1 VDHRVAKLIAWVT
14 PRLDQPVTLEDA
26 AAFVSLSPGRTRH
39 LFVEQTGLPFR
50 TYLLWLRLQRAV
62 ERFASG
68 ASLTEAAHA
77 AGFAD
82 SAHLSRT
89 FRRMFGIAAVTLQVS

>member
-1 VDHRVAKLIAWVT
+1 MRRTMAFVLGRIAE
-14 PRLDQPVTLEDA
+14 PVTLGEA
-26 AAFVSLSPGRTRH
+26 AEAAGLSAGRMRH

-50 TYLLWLRLQRAV
+50 TYLLWLRLTKAV
-62 ERFASG
+62 EAYAGG

-77 AGFAD
+77 TGFSD

-89 FRRMFGIAAVTLQVS
+89 FRRMFGIAAVTLRVA